1 MRERDESL
9 LLNIKDDAEL
19 LLELIDGYDFKRFLS
34 DERTKLAVSMLL
46 IKIGE
51 CVNSLSKELKQENK
65 NVEWR
70 EIISLRNIAVH
81 NLSLRNIAVHNYD
94 DLRMDWI
101 WKNVTRDVPELL
113 EQVKKILRDGEV
125 EEGE

>member
-81 NLSLRNIAVHNYD
+81 NYD